1 MSRTFS
7 SVVAALGV
15 LTILAAPARA
25 GQDSVATARDLYA
38 SAAYEDALA
47 VLNRLP
53 AGRPAE
59 EARAIEQYRAF
70 CLLALGR
77 TAEAERA
84 IEAVLSAD
92 PLYRPSDAD
101 ASPRLRSAFSSVRQ
115 RILPAL
121 VQREYANAK
130 AAFDRKDFASAA
142 ADFDRVLRGVDEAA
156 LADGTPNPQL
166 ADLRTLAAGF
176 RDLSVRAAAPPPVPP
191 PAVEAP
197 VAPQVVKE
205 VYARGEAGVSPPVIV
220 KQSLPP
226 FPRDLVLRRG
236 GVLEVLINQ
245 AGNVESVIMRTSIN
259 PRYDAIVLSAAK
271 AWKYQPATVD
281 GTAVKFRKFINI
293 SVKPGS

>member
-1 MSRTFS
+1 MKTAFIVGCLLLLTPPVLRGQESIARARELYVT
-7 SVVAALGV
+7 ANYEEALGV
-15 LTILAAPARA
+15 LSRLESPGNPPADRLAI
-25 GQDSVATARDLYA
+25 D
-38 SAAYEDALA
+38 
-47 VLNRLP
+47 
-53 AGRPAE
+53 
-59 EARAIEQYRAF
+59 QYRAF

-92 PLYRPSDAD
+92 PLYRPADAD

-130 AAFDRKDFASAA
+130 AAFDRKDFAVAA
-142 ADFDRVLRGVDEAA
+142 ADFDRVLRGVDESA

-176 RDLSVRAAAPPPVPP
+176 RDLSVRAAAPPPEPP
-191 PAVEAP
+191 PVVVAP
-197 VAPQVVKE
+197 VAKVLKE
-205 VYARGEAGVSPPVIV
+205 IYASGEEGVSPPVIV

-236 GVLEVLINQ
+236 GILEVLINQ
-245 AGNVESVIMRTSIN
+245 AGTVESVIMRTSIN
-259 PRYDAIVLSAAK
+259 PRYDAIVLNAAK